1 MQASN
6 KYDPSAYYSFRNGR
20 PKKDWIKG
28 AYAVGVTSQF
38 ILGTRASY
46 GRYQDA
52 VLLNSL
58 RRQSKLYAIRNY
70 VILADAGFDG
80 RQIELGDI
88 IPPVRRHGTLCA
100 SERIAR
106 AELVGQAR
114 LDGLYGQRWKCE
126 TVHSVIKRKFGDTV
140 RSRTTRVHFREVFVK
155 GLIYNIHVF

>member
-20 PKKDWIKG
+20 PKKDWVKG

-88 IPPVRRHGTLCA
+88 IPPVRRSWYAPC
-100 SERIAR
+100 S
-106 AELVGQAR
+106 
-114 LDGLYGQRWKCE
+114 
-126 TVHSVIKRKFGDTV
+126 RKNC
-140 RSRTTRVHFREVFVK
+140 SC
-155 GLIYNIHVF
+155 